1 MARVDRRSFLRNLLV
16 ASAPTATSDHTLVC
30 VFLRGGA
37 DTLNMLVPFGD
48 DEYYKVRPTIA
59 INAPKKSRENSVIA
73 LDDFYGL
80 HPKLQLLHRIYGEGR
95 LAFVQGVG
103 SDNLS
108 GSHFD
113 AMDQIEH
120 GEAFGKTIGGGWLG
134 RYLQSKRNSHPSA
147 FSAVAIGTSVPESL
161 RGAPSAAAMT
171 SADESRL
178 QVPPEELES
187 VARVLGTMYGAE
199 AGMLGTAGQDALQ
212 LNKRLEKLR
221 DKSSAAGSKAG
232 PYPES
237 DFGKGMSELAR
248 LIKAEVGLEI
258 ATIDHIGWDTH
269 FYQGAGE
276 GIQANN
282 MLDLA
287 KGLAGFDED
296 LKAFKNKVT
305 TIVVTEFGR
314 RSYENGSQGTDH
326 GRGYALVAMGAGVN
340 GGKVHGMW
348 PGINHDGT
356 DHPGP
361 AGLAIGYDYRSV
373 LGEVLKNC
381 LHADHVDKVFPQ
393 FKLATVGL
401 TAAKQCPQI
410 S

>member
-1 MARVDRRSFLRNLLV
+1 MARVTRRSFLRNLLV
-16 ASAPTATSDHTLVC
+16 ASGPVATSDRTLVC

-37 DTLNMLVPFGD
+37 DTLNMLVPYRD
-48 DEYYKVRPTIA
+48 NEYYKVRPTIA
-59 INAPKKSRENSVIA
+59 IDAPKKSRENSVLV

-80 HPKLQLLHRIYGEGR
+80 HPKLQPLHRIYCEGR

-103 SDNLS
+103 SDNPS

-113 AMDQIEH
+113 AMDQVEH

-134 RYLQSKRNSHPSA
+134 RYMQSKRDSHPSA

-171 SADESRL
+171 SMNESRL
-178 QVPPEELES
+178 KVPPKELDAVTQALS
-187 VARVLGTMYGAE
+187 TMYGAE
-199 AGMLGTAGQDALQ
+199 TGLLGHAGRDAIS
-212 LNKRLEKLR
+212 LNARVEKLR
-221 DKSSAAGSKAG
+221 SKEPQVEKKSAYPDSA
-232 PYPES
+232 
-237 DFGKGMSELAR
+237 FGKGLSELAR
-248 LIKAEVGLEI
+248 LIKADVGLEI

-287 KGLAGFDED
+287 KGLSAFDED
-296 LKAFKNKVT
+296 LKAYRNKVT

-326 GRGYALVAMGAGVN
+326 GRGYAMFAMGAGVN
-340 GGKVHGMW
+340 GGKVHGDW
-348 PGINHDGT
+348 PGIQHDGL
-356 DHPGP
+356 DKPGP
-361 AGLAIGYDYRSV
+361 AGLAIAFDYRSV

-381 LHADHVDKVFPQ
+381 LHAEHIDRVFPQ
-393 FKLATVGL
+393 FKLAAVGL